1 MRIHVIA
8 RDIWRHDAVG
18 NFCLQIR
25 AFLGAQGYDVS
36 LAAENYRVDDLFS
49 ISRVADIIPH
59 VTSDDVI
66 IFHFSTEDPAF
77 PAVAG
82 LDCPK
87 ILYFHNI
94 TPERFFA
101 GSDKRTADLV
111 KLGLRQRPCA
121 AKFDV
126 LMANSRVTAR
136 VLYEGLAAADRKRIG
151 ESDII
156 DCPPLIGVDRW
167 TTIAEEPTATGVNA
181 RTVLYVGRQAP
192 HKGIKDL
199 IEGFALLAAGDDS
212 VSLICVGGS
221 PDVRETCALTSR
233 VAALEPSIAR
243 RIRFDHGISDGTL
256 KSIYKH
262 AGVCAS
268 MSRHEGFGVPLVDGL
283 VFDKPLV
290 INAEAGMMETAGE
303 AAIVVDAYES
313 RSCRNRAWHGTQ
325 RQRHPHA
332 ACFCPARAPR
342 NTSAPRRRASDSRC
356 REPSQDATPCAY
368 CLAPIRGLS
377 KHPEVA
383 RFS

>member
-8 RDIWRHDAVG
+8 RDIRKHDAVG
-18 NFCLQIR
+18 NFCLQIH

-36 LAAENYRVDDLFS
+36 LAAENYHVDDRLS
-49 ISRVADIIPH
+49 IGRLVDIIPQ

-77 PAVAG
+77 PVIAA

-94 TPERFFA
+94 TPERFFT
-101 GSDKRTADLV
+101 GSDERTADLV
-111 KLGLRQRPCA
+111 RLGLRQRPCA
-121 AKFDV
+121 ARFDV

-136 VLYEGLAAADRKRIG
+136 ALYEGLAAADRKRIG
-151 ESDII
+151 ESGII

-192 HKGIKDL
+192 HKGISDL

-212 VSLICVGGS
+212 VGLICVGGS
-221 PDVRETCALTSR
+221 PDALETRALTAR
-233 VAALEPSIAR
+233 VAALEPSIAQ
-243 RIRFDHGISDGTL
+243 RIRFDHDIPDGAL
-256 KSIYKH
+256 KSIYKR

-283 VFDKPLV
+283 AFDKPLV

-303 AAIVVDAYES
+303 AAIVVDASDPE
-313 RSCRNRAWHGTQ
+313 AVATALGTALNDKAT
-325 RQRHPHA
+325 RTRLA
-332 ACFCPARAPR
+332 
-342 NTSAPRRRASDSRC
+342 SARRARLETL
-356 REPSQDATPCAY
+356 RH
-368 CLAPIRGLS
+368 LADGHLI
-377 KHPEVA
+377 VNAVNQA
-383 RFS
+383 RTLHRARIV